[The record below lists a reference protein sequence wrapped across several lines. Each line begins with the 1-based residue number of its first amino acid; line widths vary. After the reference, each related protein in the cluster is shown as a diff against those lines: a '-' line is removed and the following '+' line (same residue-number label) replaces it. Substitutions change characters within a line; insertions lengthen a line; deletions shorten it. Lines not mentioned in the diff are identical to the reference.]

1 MKRGS
6 LFVSCVAL
14 ALILAACGAA
24 EPQAGV
30 ILSGTISTSNAE
42 TAEIFL
48 QVSDDGRMITMT
60 RAHFVKI
67 SCNGYRGGEA
77 THEHTNVKASIEAGK
92 FEFEA
97 SFGQVSGQFTSPTAA
112 KGTIHL
118 LFNDGKT
125 ECGTSDWSATGQGI
139 SSWPT
144 RPSP

>member
-1 MKRGS
+1 MKRIR

-14 ALILAACGAA
+14 VLILAACGAA
-24 EPQAGV
+24 EPQPGV
-30 ILSGTISTSNAE
+30 ILSGTISTDNAE

-48 QVSDDGRMITMT
+48 QVSDDGQMITMV

-67 SCNGYRGGEA
+67 NCNGYRGGEA
-77 THEHTNVKASIEAGK
+77 TLEHTNVGASIEAGK

-97 SFGQVSGQFTSPTAA
+97 SFGQVSGQFTSPTAV

-118 LFNDGKT
+118 TFNNGKT
-125 ECGTSDWSATGQGI
+125 ECGIWDWSATDQGT

>member
-1 MKRGS
+1 MKCGS
-6 LFVSCVAL
+6 LSISCVAL
-14 ALILAACGAA
+14 VLVLAACGAA

-30 ILSGTISTSNAE
+30 ILSGTISTDNAE
-42 TAEIFL
+42 AAEVFL
-48 QVSDDGRMITMT
+48 QVSDDGQTITMT

-67 SCNGYRGGEA
+67 DCDGYRGGEA
-77 THEHTNVKASIEAGK
+77 TFEHTNVKAPIEAGK

-125 ECGTSDWSATGQGI
+125 ECGTCDWSATGQGV